1 MTVNCYLKKELIK
14 DSLLK
19 FHPRNYQKIKIKNTI
34 PAPKQWYYR
43 NKAQYQIESIKNKIS
58 LGMYAPK
65 SQKIIDLPIM
75 PTQSKN
81 TQKIEFAIKK
91 LIEKMHIAIA
101 DSRYKKDGL
110 KTVVVRQSHATDE
123 IQVTLVT
130 IGKNIKN
137 LDKLAEKIIEL
148 ENVVSVFQNESQWNN
163 PLVWGN
169 KTTKL
174 IGKIILPNRY

>member
-1 MTVNCYLKKELIK
+1 I
-14 DSLLK
+14 
-19 FHPRNYQKIKIKNTI
+19 
-34 PAPKQWYYR
+34 
-43 NKAQYQIESIKNKIS
+43 
-58 LGMYAPK
+58 
-65 SQKIIDLPIM
+65 
-75 PTQSKN
+75 
-81 TQKIEFAIKK
+81 
-91 LIEKMHIAIA
+91 
-101 DSRYKKDGL
+101 

-174 IGKIILPNRY
+174 IGKNYITEQILNKKFILSPRAFFQLNPEQTEV